1 MRLYEEII
9 QSEGFTAIAGA
20 RVLFLP
26 LRAVYCEGVKGLG
39 DFSCERVEV
48 CFPSCAV
55 EIEGEGLSIAKFL
68 DGDLCVQGKVVS
80 VRALEGGRP

>member
-9 QSEGFTAIAGA
+9 QSEGFTAFAGA

-48 CFPSCAV
+48 CFSSCAV
-55 EIEGEGLSIAKFL
+55 EIEGEELSIAKLL
-68 DGDLCVQGKVVS
+68 DGALWIPGTVVS

>member
-9 QSEGFTAIAGA
+9 QSEGFTAFAGA
-20 RVLFLP
+20 RVLFFP

-39 DFSCERVEV
+39 DFSCDRVEV
-48 CFPSCAV
+48 CFPACSVA
-55 EIEGEGLSIAKFL
+55 IEGEELSIAKFL

-80 VRALEGGRP
+80 VCVLEGGR